1 MKNKIIPSILVF
13 SFLLLGLSSLAQ
25 GLSEKQID
33 SLVQKSMNTFN
44 VPGIAVA
51 VLKDGKVVHMKGY
64 GTRSLR
70 DGGKV
75 DENTLFG
82 VASNTKAVTAAA
94 LAQLIDE
101 GKLKWDTKVTEI
113 IPEFKLY
120 DPYVTSEFTVRD
132 LLTHRSGLGL
142 GAGDLMVFPAS
153 NVTNKDQL
161 IYNLRYLKPVSSF
174 RSQYD
179 YDNLLYIVAGEVVE
193 RVSGTEYETYV
204 KQNILE
210 PLGMN
215 RTAMSWHRIEDY
227 TNVIDGHAPVDGK
240 LVPVGLSFTKV
251 ANPAAGIYSSVKDM
265 SKWVQAQLDE
275 GKFGQNLQDSLFS
288 LEAHR
293 EMWKPQTIT
302 GTGKGD
308 YNTHFKAYGLGWFL
322 SDVNGYLEVTHTG
335 GLLGIVSQVTM
346 IPELDLGIIVLTNQ
360 QSGAAFRSITNSV
373 KDAYF
378 GIKGED
384 RIKQYNESRLR
395 AEKRADAEVAE
406 VWKNV
411 NAVQKNS
418 KMTPE
423 ALANYTGS
431 YRDPWFGTVD
441 IFMKDGKL
449 NFRSENVS
457 DLVGVMN
464 YYKGNSFVVKWND
477 RALNADA
484 FVVFSLNKEGEPKGF
499 TMEPVSPLTDFS
511 FDFQD
516 LDFIRLNK

>member
-1 MKNKIIPSILVF
+1 
-13 SFLLLGLSSLAQ
+13 
-25 GLSEKQID
+25 
-33 SLVQKSMNTFN
+33 MNTFN

-64 GTRSLR
+64 GTRSLK

-94 LAQLIDE
+94 LAQLVDD
-101 GKLKWDTKVTEI
+101 GKLEWDSRVTEI

-153 NVTNKDQL
+153 NVTDKDQL
-161 IYNLRYLKPVSSF
+161 IYNLRFLKPVSSF

-179 YDNLLYIVAGEVVE
+179 YDNLLYIVAGEVIE

-204 KQNILE
+204 KQHILE
-210 PLGMN
+210 PLGMD

-227 TNVIDGHAPVDGK
+227 SNVIDGHAPVDGK

-265 SKWVQAQLDE
+265 SKWVQAQLDN
-275 GKFGQNLQDSLFS
+275 GKYGENLQDSLFS
-288 LEAHR
+288 LKAHR

-360 QSGAAFRSITNSV
+360 QSGAAFRSITNSI

-378 GIKGED
+378 GINGKD
-384 RIKQYNESRLR
+384 RISQYNEARLR
-395 AEKRADAEVAE
+395 GEKRADAVVAE
-406 VWKNV
+406 VWKKV
-411 NAVQKNS
+411 ETVQKNNKLS
-418 KMTPE
+418 KE
-423 ALANYTGS
+423 ALSKYTGTFN
-431 YRDPWFGTVD
+431 DPWFGKVNVYLENN
-441 IFMKDGKL
+441 KL
-449 NFRSENVS
+449 RFRSENVA
-457 DLVGVMN
+457 DLRGSMS
-464 YYKGNSFVVKWND
+464 YYTGNTFIVKWD
-477 RALNADA
+477 ERSLNADA
-484 FVVFSLNKEGEPKGF
+484 FVIFRLDKEGKAEGF
-499 TMEPVSPLTDFS
+499 SMEPVSPMTDFS

-516 LDFIRLNK
+516 LDFSRAE